1 LTIAFIEQVFRRLR
15 RLNGT
20 RNAEHGTLNVVEG
33 LFRVPCSVFRVPRSV
48 FAFTKRAAMNQIQPI
63 TVAQYGIG
71 PIGAEIARLLLTKPW
86 VKLVAAVDVDPNKIG
101 KDLGEVIGLGRET
114 GVLVTAELH
123 GKPDVVCHSTGSRL
137 RDVAGQLT
145 ALLERGSHVVSTCE
159 ELSFPL
165 DTEIREQLQQAA
177 RAANVTIL
185 GTGVNPGFVMDK
197 LPLTITSVC
206 QDVKSVDIIRI
217 QNASTRR
224 EPLQRKV
231 GAGMTTDEFRA
242 AVASGRIKHMGLRES
257 LMMVGN
263 GLGVEFETV
272 SDEVIEPV
280 IADRT
285 VTTQYLTVQP
295 GQVAGV
301 HQTIH
306 GTGRI
311 QVSLELR
318 MYVGAEAVASDRV
331 IIRGVPDVEMVIKD
345 GVHGDRATAAMV
357 VNSIPRVVQA
367 RHGVLTMDDI
377 PVSYR

>member
-1 LTIAFIEQVFRRLR
+1 M
-15 RLNGT
+15 
-20 RNAEHGTLNVVEG
+20 
-33 LFRVPCSVFRVPRSV
+33 
-48 FAFTKRAAMNQIQPI
+48 RAAMNQIQPI

-86 VKLVAAVDVDPNKIG
+86 VKLVGAVDIDPNKIG
-101 KDLGEVIGLGRET
+101 KDLGEVIGLGRAT
-114 GVLVTAELH
+114 GVLVTGELQ

-137 RDVAGQLT
+137 RDVAGQLVSI
-145 ALLERGSHVVSTCE
+145 LERGSHVVSTCE

-165 DTEIREQLQQAA
+165 DAEIREQLQQAA
-177 RAANVTIL
+177 RTANVAVL

-206 QDVKSVDIIRI
+206 QEVKSVDIIRI

-231 GAGMTTDEFRA
+231 GAGMTVDEFRA
-242 AVASGRIKHMGLRES
+242 AVASGKIKHMGLRES

-263 GLGVEFETV
+263 GLGVDFESVT
-272 SDEVIEPV
+272 DEVIEPIV
-280 IADRT
+280 ADQL
-285 VTTQYLTVQP
+285 VTTQYLTVAP
-295 GQVAGV
+295 GHVAGV
-301 HQTIH
+301 HQTIFGH
-306 GTGRI
+306 GRI
-311 QVSLELR
+311 NVSLELR

-331 IIRGVPDVEMVIKD
+331 IVRGVPDVEMVIKD

-357 VNSIPRVVQA
+357 VNSIPRIVQA

-377 PVSYR
+377 PISFR

>member
-1 LTIAFIEQVFRRLR
+1 M
-15 RLNGT
+15 
-20 RNAEHGTLNVVEG
+20 
-33 LFRVPCSVFRVPRSV
+33 
-48 FAFTKRAAMNQIQPI
+48 RAAMNSIQPI

-71 PIGAEIARLLLTKPW
+71 PIGAEIARLLFTKPW
-86 VKLVAAVDVDPNKIG
+86 IKVVGAIDIDPHKIG

-114 GVLVTAELH
+114 GVIVTAELQ

-137 RDVAGQLT
+137 REVADQLI

-165 DTEIREQLQQAA
+165 DREIREQLQQAA
-177 RAANVTIL
+177 RAANVAIL

-206 QDVKSVDIIRI
+206 QEVTAVDIIRI

-231 GAGMTTDEFRA
+231 GAGMTADEFRD
-242 AVASGRIKHMGLRES
+242 AVASGKIKHMGLRES

-263 GLGVEFETV
+263 GLGVEFESV
-272 SDEVIEPV
+272 SEEVIHPILAEQV
-280 IADRT
+280 

-311 QVSLELR
+311 NVNLELR
-318 MYVGAEAVASDRV
+318 MYVGAEAVAADRV
-331 IIRGVPDVEMVIKD
+331 VVHGVPNIEMVIKD

-357 VNSIPRVVQA
+357 VNSIPRIVKA

-377 PVSYR
+377 PISFR